1 MAVFFMGNEVNML
14 WLILALVGA
23 LSTSFTTIFAKIGIK
38 DVKSNF
44 ATTYRTFI
52 VIVCCVVICL
62 ITGSFQTIT
71 TLSYYNW
78 IFIVLSGIATG
89 CSWLCYYRALKLAD
103 ASKVAPIDKSS
114 FILTSIL
121 FLILFFDDATNGGDT
136 LTMCMLFLSMALM
149 FAGTILMV
157 YKKIDKSQNE
167 ENEEE
172 IKQSKK
178 WLFYPI
184 LSSVF
189 ASLVALFV
197 KIGLKGIS
205 SDLGTLFRTIVVF
218 VFALAITLAK
228 KEYKC
233 IQDIT
238 PKSWI
243 FLTLSGLATGVA
255 WLCEYYALNIDGTN
269 PIAVNSISK
278 LSILFTMLFSFSIL
292 KEKFTKRSLLGLI
305 LLTAGIVLIIVF
317 SL

>member
-1 MAVFFMGNEVNML
+1 ML
-14 WLILALVGA
+14 WLLLALVGA
-23 LSTSFTTIFAKIGIK
+23 LSTSCTTIFAKIGIK

-44 ATTYRTFI
+44 ATTYRTLI
-52 VIVCCVVICL
+52 VIVCCVVMCL
-62 ITGSFQTIT
+62 ITGSFQTIS
-71 TLSYYNW
+71 TLTAYNW
-78 IFIVLSGIATG
+78 IFIVLSGLATG

-121 FLILFFDDATNGGDT
+121 FLIFFFDDATNGGDV
-136 LTMCMLFLSMALM
+136 LTICMLFLSMALM
-149 FAGTILMV
+149 LVGTILMV
-157 YKKIDKSQNE
+157 HKKQSQDDVSDE
-167 ENEEE
+167 QV
-172 IKQSKK
+172 KQSKK
-178 WLFYPI
+178 WLVYAI
-184 LSSVF
+184 LSAVF

-228 KEYKC
+228 KEYAGIK
-233 IQDIT
+233 DIT
-238 PKSWI
+238 AKSWI

-269 PIAVNSISK
+269 PIAVNSIGK
-278 LSILFTMLFSFSIL
+278 LSILFTMLFSFVVL
-292 KEKFTKRSLLGLI
+292 KEKFTKKSIFGLA
-305 LLTAGIVLIIVF
+305 LLTCGIVLIIVF